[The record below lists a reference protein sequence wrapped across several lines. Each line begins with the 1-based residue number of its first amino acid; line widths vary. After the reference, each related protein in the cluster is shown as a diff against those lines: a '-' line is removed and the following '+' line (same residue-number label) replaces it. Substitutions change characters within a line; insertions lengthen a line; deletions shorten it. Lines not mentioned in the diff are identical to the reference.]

1 MFRGKIFQPV
11 LIGKAYPIFIEGLK
25 SPVTKA
31 AYTFA
36 LQKYMNYLKINTPD
50 ELLIYHD
57 NPKFIQN
64 QIIEYLI
71 ALKNPPHSLRYA
83 TRSQYVAAIMTFYDL
98 NEVVLNKKKIYRY
111 LGEEERP
118 LENRGYNIEEM
129 AKMLE
134 VSDERVKGI
143 ILFLLSTGVRIRAI
157 LGIKL
162 EDLVTIP
169 EYDLYQV
176 TVYSDTKERYMT
188 FTTPEAA
195 KAIKVY
201 LNYRERY
208 GEKLAPK
215 SPVFRDQFDRTDPTS
230 VHNVRPLKL
239 RTLER
244 LISRTLEK
252 SGIRTVERSTEVNDE
267 KGKIRKNVRLTAG
280 FRKFFDTQLIYAAVE
295 PRTKE
300 MFMGHSIGLDDHYFK
315 PGENYILHEY
325 LKAVD
330 NLTISEENKLKLR
343 VKELTAATEKS
354 DYIIKST
361 LQEKDKQ
368 IQTLVEK
375 QEKFEQLIQTLIDSG
390 QLKKAS

>member
-1 MFRGKIFQPV
+1 
-11 LIGKAYPIFIEGLK
+11 
-25 SPVTKA
+25 
-31 AYTFA
+31 
-36 LQKYMNYLKINTPD
+36 
-50 ELLIYHD
+50 
-57 NPKFIQN
+57 
-64 QIIEYLI
+64 
-71 ALKNPPHSLRYA
+71 
-83 TRSQYVAAIMTFYDL
+83 
-98 NEVVLNKKKIYRY
+98 
-111 LGEEERP
+111 
-118 LENRGYNIEEM
+118 
-129 AKMLE
+129 MLE

-157 LGIKL
+157 VGIKL
-162 EDLVTIP
+162 QDLITIP

-176 TVYSDTKERYMT
+176 TVYSDTKERYVT

-208 GEKLAPK
+208 GEKLTAK
-215 SPVFRDQFDRTDPTS
+215 SPVFRDQFDRTDPAS
-230 VHNVRPLKL
+230 VHNVRPLNL

-252 SGIRTVERSTEVNDE
+252 SGIRTVERITELNDE

-315 PGENYILHEY
+315 PGENYILNEY

-330 NLTISEENKLKLR
+330 NLTISDENKLKLR

-354 DYIIKST
+354 DHIIKNT

-368 IQTLVEK
+368 IQTLVER
-375 QEKFEQLIQTLIDSG
+375 QEKFEQLLQSLIESG
-390 QLKKAS
+390 QLKPVT